1 MRTVLEVLFWLSA
14 GLLVYAQFGYPLL
27 LALFARGK
35 GLKPGLYGGGD
46 LPSVSLIIA
55 AYKEATVIEAK
66 VANALALD
74 YPRQKLQI
82 IVACDGSPD
91 DTPALARAAGADLV
105 LDLPHGGKMA
115 AQNAAVAQATGELL
129 TFSDANTMWEADALT
144 QLAAAIAP
152 DEIGYVCGQVKFVND
167 AGTNQEGVYW
177 RYEMW
182 LRARESKLRSVTAG
196 NGAIYAVMPA
206 NYAAIAPTTG
216 HDLTLPF
223 QTVKHGSRAIYEP
236 EARATEA
243 MVPSLEGEFKRK
255 RRMMSFAWPIILRGG
270 MLKPKGYGAVY
281 GWMMF
286 SHRVLR
292 YKAPFL
298 HLVTL
303 ITSAILAADSTLY
316 LVLLILQLALLAAA
330 AVAPLIKIKPFLI
343 ARYYVLTTASVALGL
358 VDYLRKGTE
367 QILDEGW
374 SPPEGTR

>member
-1 MRTVLEVLFWLSA
+1 MRTFLEVIFWLSA

-27 LALFARGK
+27 VGLLARGTAPEPPP
-35 GLKPGLYGGGD
+35 LADGD
-46 LPSVSLIIA
+46 LPTVSLIVA
-55 AYKEATVIEAK
+55 AYKEATVIEDK

-74 YPRQKLQI
+74 YPREKLQV

-115 AQNAAVAQATGELL
+115 AQNQAVEQATGAVLA
-129 TFSDANTMWEADALT
+129 FSDANTMWEPDALRR
-144 QLAAAIAP
+144 LAAALAQQGV
-152 DEIGYVCGQVKFVND
+152 DYVCGQVKFVNE
-167 AGTNQEGVYW
+167 AGDNQEGLYW

-196 NGAIYAVMPA
+196 NGAIYAADPA
-206 NYAAIAPTTG
+206 AYKAIAPTTG

-223 QTVKHGSRAIYEP
+223 RTVKHGGRAVYEP
-236 EARATEA
+236 AARASEV
-243 MVPSLEGEFKRK
+243 MVPSISGEFRRK

-270 MLKPKGYGAVY
+270 MLSPKGYGALY
-281 GWMMF
+281 AWMMF

-298 HLVTL
+298 HVAAL
-303 ITSAILAADSTLY
+303 IASGILAFDSTLY
-316 LVLLILQLALLAAA
+316 LVLFLLQVALLAAA
-330 AVAPLIKIKPFLI
+330 LIAPVVRIKPFLV

-358 VDYLRKGTE
+358 VDYLKKGTE